1 MAADGIAI
9 VGSTTQP
16 VGPDYY
22 ANAYFTILAER
33 YERLTRFAR
42 TRIRNVLE
50 TSGVGDFLPRARVL
64 DLGCG
69 IGTFAHE
76 FASRGARAV
85 GLDFAP
91 TALREARRIGKRA
104 RKRVRPG
111 FSLGSAEHLPFRDR
125 CFDLV
130 VAADFT
136 EHLELR
142 TLRLVFDEALRVLT
156 PGGRFVVYT
165 PNPDHVFERL
175 RRLHILTPDPSH
187 SCILPSE
194 RLVHELRR
202 AGFGCRRVFHRPS
215 HLPAFNLLER
225 LLAPLPWIGRLFRRR
240 ICIRAVRPAPDFVT
254 APIAQV
260 QDHREAAQSSRPLV
274 LVEAQHS
281 PVAIVLREE

>member
-1 MAADGIAI
+1 MAAAGSGI
-9 VGSTTQP
+9 VWTTTQP
-16 VGPDYY
+16 AGPEYY
-22 ANAYFTILAER
+22 DHAYFAVLADR

-42 TRIRNVLE
+42 TRIRNVLD
-50 TSGVGDFLPRARVL
+50 TSGVGDFLPHARVL

-76 FASRGARAV
+76 FACRGARAV

-104 RKRVRPG
+104 EKRRRPS
-111 FSLGSAEHLPFRDR
+111 FSMGSAENLPFRDR
-125 CFDLV
+125 CFDIV

-136 EHLELR
+136 EHLEPR
-142 TLRLVFDEALRVLT
+142 TLRLVFDQAFRVLG

-175 RRLHILTPDPSH
+175 RGLHILAPDPSH
-187 SCILPSE
+187 SCMLPTE
-194 RLVHELRR
+194 RLIHELRR

-215 HLPAFNLLER
+215 HLPAFSLLER

-254 APIAQV
+254 APIEQGQA
-260 QDHREAAQSSRPLV
+260 HREAAESSRPLV
-274 LVEAQHS
+274 LSET
-281 PVAIVLREE
+281 